1 MARKSKPTMPL
12 YVRLD
17 PKLHDL
23 LVGHMKRSGLSRAA
37 IVEGALWRLFL
48 DVDKVTA
55 EKLIGDE
62 ISEQARQLSES
73 AK

>member
-1 MARKSKPTMPL
+1 MPL

-37 IVEGALWRLFL
+37 IVEGALWKLFL
-48 DVDKVTA
+48 EVDAVTA
-55 EKLIGDE
+55 DALM
-62 ISEQARQLSES
+62 S
-73 AK
+73 AEPSK